1 MNDSQKIA
9 YLMGMAKFAQDND
22 INFDS
27 FVKVAVANWA
37 RAGTAAARN
46 AISDVSGAVR
56 KARNAASQ
64 GGFMAGARDLG
75 RRFTNTVGDALGTAG
90 SRTRA
95 ARITRREN
103 MTRRARPA
111 GDQTPRQ
118 SVDNVQATN
127 RSAARRN
134 LAVGGVASLY
144 GLGVAN
150 NAQQAVRGAGKYN
163 PNEIPLW
170 NRIMMFLGLQDRPS
184 RLGTAASVLNP
195 FTSGFRR
202 YRR

>member
-27 FVKVAVANWA
+27 FVKVAAANWA
-37 RAGTAAARN
+37 RAGTAARN

-56 KARNAASQ
+56 GARNAASQ
-64 GGFMAGARDLG
+64 GGFMAGVRDLG

-95 ARITRREN
+95 ARQATIGN
-103 MTRRARPA
+103 VARRAA

-127 RSAARRN
+127 RRAARRN
-134 LAVGGVASLY
+134 LAVGAAGLY

-150 NAQQAVRGAGKYN
+150 NAQQAVRGTGKYN
-163 PNEIPLW
+163 QSEIPLW
-170 NRIMMFLGLQDRPS
+170 NRVMMFLGLQDRPS
-184 RLGTAASVLNP
+184 TLGTAVSVLNP

-202 YRR
+202 YQR

>member
-1 MNDSQKIA
+1 
-9 YLMGMAKFAQDND
+9 MGMAKFAQDND

-56 KARNAASQ
+56 GARNAASQ

-95 ARITRREN
+95 ARQANIGN
-103 MTRRARPA
+103 VARRAA

-134 LAVGGVASLY
+134 LAVGAGAGVASLY

-202 YRR
+202 YQR